1 MSPGVNREVAQQT
14 KDRIERRFGS
24 GSVWV
29 LNTGAEGNLPEGAS
43 GPDYMYMWTQV
54 LEGRG
59 GLGEDFDFFYFTG
72 PADFA
77 RFFALTGTGDAD
89 RISAYFDQ
97 RLASDPDLMSAVAA
111 RKLSKA
117 GFRNYY
123 ALRASV
129 AFSFGSHDEWN
140 ISHMLNER
148 RRASGDF
155 GIGNQI
161 AIMFDGRGVTPGNFE
176 GTVAGGTVKP
186 CQ

>member
-1 MSPGVNREVAQQT
+1 
-14 KDRIERRFGS
+14 
-24 GSVWV
+24 
-29 LNTGAEGNLPEGAS
+29 
-43 GPDYMYMWTQV
+43 
-54 LEGRG
+54 
-59 GLGEDFDFFYFTG
+59 LGEDFDFFYFTG

-77 RFFALTGTGDAD
+77 RFFTLTGTGDAD

-97 RLASDPDLMSAVAA
+97 RLATDPDLMSAVAA

-161 AIMFDGRGVTPGNFE
+161 ATMFDGRGVTPGNFE
-176 GTVAGGTVKP
+176 GTVVAGGTP
-186 CQ
+186 CPASDRACGLHLGLLLLLLVVGLRPLLTLAASPLQ